1 MVRLGSLLGGKAGS
15 TASKSLTAL
24 DEPHALEDALAS
36 AALILNDDVEK
47 AEAELAKGT
56 SPFHKLGRA
65 TALFLQ

>member
-47 AEAELAKGT
+47 AEAE
-56 SPFHKLGRA
+56 R
-65 TALFLQ
+65 